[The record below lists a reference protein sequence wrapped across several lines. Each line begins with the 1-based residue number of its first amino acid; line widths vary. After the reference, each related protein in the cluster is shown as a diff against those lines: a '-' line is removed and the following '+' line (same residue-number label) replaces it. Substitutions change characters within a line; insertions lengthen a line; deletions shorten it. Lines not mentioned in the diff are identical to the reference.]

1 MNIKFNKKIFSKSL
15 DLIVLREIV
24 TSISGI
30 ESASDLTQEHL
41 DSLCGGDIL
50 RSEVIKNFF
59 F

>member
-1 MNIKFNKKIFSKSL
+1 L